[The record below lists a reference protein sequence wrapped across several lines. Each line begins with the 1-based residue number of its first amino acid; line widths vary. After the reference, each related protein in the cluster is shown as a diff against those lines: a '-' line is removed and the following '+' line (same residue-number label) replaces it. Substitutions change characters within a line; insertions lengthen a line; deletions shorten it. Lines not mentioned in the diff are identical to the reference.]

1 MVSVI
6 SIIHSPYHSILHC
19 SVANSPANV
28 RANRTAVDQVTVI
41 WNAPPPRA
49 DSYEVF
55 YQTAGA
61 ESRTFS
67 GGNTSNT
74 ELILTGLTLGE
85 TYSIFVVAFGAE
97 NTHVLPSPHSSTA
110 MITLST
116 LIQYW
121 YNLSFSIL

>member
-1 MVSVI
+1 MGLDCLLLQLIVSVI

-61 ESRTFS
+61 ESSTFN

-85 TYSIFVVAFGAE
+85 TYFIFVVAFGAE
-97 NTHVLPSPHSSTA
+97 SVAVHRMLH
-110 MITLST
+110 
-116 LIQYW
+116 W
-121 YNLSFSIL
+121 W